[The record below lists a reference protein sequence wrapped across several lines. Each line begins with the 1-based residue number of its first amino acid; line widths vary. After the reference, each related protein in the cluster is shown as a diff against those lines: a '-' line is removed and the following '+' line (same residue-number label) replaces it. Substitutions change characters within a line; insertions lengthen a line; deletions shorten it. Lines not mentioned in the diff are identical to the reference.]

1 MDIKFD
7 TLKYLVNNGYN
18 TLNNNVSEEIN
29 LVDKGDKKFYRK
41 RVLAIT
47 KSLFKEDFCND
58 INNERFKNIFDDYI
72 LKMVTLFKNTDLTE
86 IRQKEYD
93 DLIDNISENE
103 DECGDEVNLLDF
115 DMNNDPKEIL
125 IEDCLNIKKNNKKK
139 IPFLPKEKSYNLK
152 TEKNKKKRNI

>member
-29 LVDKGDKKFYRK
+29 LLDKGDKKFYRK

-47 KSLFKEDFCND
+47 KSLFKEDFYND

-103 DECGDEVNLLDF
+103 DECGDEVNLLDYGI
-115 DMNNDPKEIL
+115 NNGPKEIL
-125 IEDCLNIKKNNKKK
+125 IEDCLNIKNNNKKK